1 MNIDHQKA
9 WELLCSMDRVLLLTH
24 RLPDG
29 DAIGSIYALYLAL
42 KALGKQV
49 RCLTDTIPSSLK
61 TAAIPCDEPEFEPEY
76 VVTVDVGDRKLLGD
90 EWDERYGDR
99 VDLCIDHHGTNSMEA
114 KYKLVDPSAAAAS
127 EVLFDIFR
135 GAGFAL
141 TKEIAAELYVGI
153 STDTGCFRYAN
164 TTAKTMRI
172 AADLMECG
180 VDTAYLNTELFE
192 TKTREFVRFERM
204 AMNALKTY
212 CGGRCAIMLITREMY
227 DESGLDESDDKPVNA
242 LPRQIE
248 GVYVGVTVKE
258 KKDGKGYR
266 VSMRSREPVS
276 AAEICAKLGGGGHR
290 LAAGCELTGTREEVV
305 AALLDAVTPV
315 LERAL

>member
-1 MNIDHQKA
+1 MRIDHKQA
-9 WELLCSMDRVLLLTH
+9 WETLLAMDRVLLLTH

-29 DAIGSIYALYLAL
+29 DAVGSIYALYLVL
-42 KALGKQV
+42 KSMGKQV
-49 RCLTDTIPSSLK
+49 RCLTDRVPSSLK
-61 TAAIPCDEPEFEPEY
+61 AAAIPCDEPAFDPAY

-90 EWDERYGDR
+90 EWDALYGDR
-99 VDLCIDHHGTNSMEA
+99 VDLCIDHHGTHVPYA
-114 KYKLVDPSAAAAS
+114 KYTLVDPTAAAAS
-127 EVLFDIFR
+127 EVLFDMLRQAAFP
-135 GAGFAL
+135 L
-141 TKEIAAELYVGI
+141 TAEIAKELYIGVA
-153 STDTGCFRYAN
+153 TDTGCFRYAN
-164 TTAKTMRI
+164 TTPKTMRI

-180 VDTAYLNTELFE
+180 IDAAYLNTELFE
-192 TKTREFVRFERM
+192 TKTREFARFERM

-227 DESGLDESDDKPVNA
+227 EKSGLDESDDKPVNA

-266 VSMRSREPVS
+266 VSMRSKEPVS

-290 LAAGCELTGTREEVV
+290 LAAGCELTGTREE
-305 AALLDAVTPV
+305 AIRTLLDAIAPV
-315 LERAL
+315 LEEAL